1 MELASAGS
9 FFDMYENEVLERIKN
24 ILLLH
29 KGKDN
34 AVTAKAIS
42 RSVGFPMEDTQLV
55 CRRVIWETA
64 KTYGLPVVSCGNG
77 YFIAETEDEIR
88 EYNMNIQGR
97 INGMERTREIVN
109 TNFRNWKNNKNIKE
123 GTDHSENLSD

>member
-1 MELASAGS
+1 ME
-9 FFDMYENEVLERIKN
+9 ENEVLERVKN

-55 CRRVIWETA
+55 CRRIIWATSE
-64 KTYGLPVVSCGNG
+64 TYGLPVVSCNNG
-77 YFIAETEDEIR
+77 YFIAETEDEIK

-97 INGMERTREIVN
+97 INGMEKTRKMVN
-109 TNFRNWKNNKNIKE
+109 DNYQKQKAERK
-123 GTDHSENLSD
+123 G